1 MLILRRARKRAVPTQ
16 NALPDALVRRFAD
29 DVDRLIGANA
39 TGRIGVAVSGGPDS
53 LALLLLANAAFAGW
67 VEAATVDHRLRVG
80 SAAEASFVA
89 DICAARGIAH
99 AILTVD
105 SLPDGNVPAAA
116 RVARYAAL
124 ATWAD
129 ARAIDWI
136 MTGHHADDQ
145 RETMIMRLNRG
156 AGVAGLAGV
165 RARQGRIMR
174 PLLHWRHEEL
184 AMIVVNAG
192 IVAIDDPTNHDDS
205 YDRARLRK
213 ILHDTDWLD
222 PQAMSRSAD
231 ALSEA
236 DGALDWSADRLEAAH
251 VTQDGNGVMFA
262 HGSEAIPAELVRR
275 LVLRCLR
282 RIDSACEPRG
292 IALGRLIAT
301 LEGGGTATLGTVI
314 ACGGDE
320 WRFSPAPPRRPTGS
334 Q

>member
-1 MLILRRARKRAVPTQ
+1 MRRARKRAVPTQ

-29 DVDRLIGANA
+29 DVDRLIGAND
-39 TGRIGVAVSGGPDS
+39 TKRIGIAVSGGPDS
-53 LALLLLANAAFAGW
+53 LALLLLANAAFAGR

-80 SAAEASFVA
+80 SATEASFVA
-89 DICAARGIAH
+89 NICAARGIAH
-99 AILTVD
+99 AILTLD
-105 SLPDGNVPAAA
+105 PLPDGNVPAAA

-165 RARQGRIMR
+165 RAKQGRIVR

-192 IVAIDDPTNHDDS
+192 IIAIDDPTNRDDS

-213 ILHDTDWLD
+213 KLDDADWLD
-222 PQAMSRSAD
+222 PQAMSVSAD

-236 DGALDWSADRLEAAH
+236 DGALEWSVDRLEAAH
-251 VTQDGNGVMFA
+251 VRQDGSVIFA

-282 RIDSACEPRG
+282 RIDPACKPRG
-292 IALGRLIAT
+292 FALGRLIAT
-301 LEGGGTATLGTVI
+301 LEGGGTATLGNVI
-314 ACGGDE
+314 ARGGDD
-320 WRFSPAPPRRPTGS
+320 WHFVPAPPRRPTGS